1 MPIGAASDEGRL
13 VFSATPL
20 ELPFVVGPSV
30 VGLFCGD
37 SPGSGSSRMV
47 PNFLRT
53 CLRAGRRMGL
63 LRNISIPE
71 SMHSWTLLSS
81 EKAVNATIGAE

>member
-1 MPIGAASDEGRL
+1 MLIGAVSDEGRPG
-13 VFSATPL
+13 FSAVPL
-20 ELPFVVGPSV
+20 VSPFVVGPSE

-37 SPGSGSSRMV
+37 SPGSGSSRIV

-53 CLRAGRRMGL
+53 CLRAGRRIGL

-81 EKAVNATIGAE
+81 ENAVNATIGAE